1 MNIKDAPEDGFKTNW
16 KKIMQNLGQTFA
28 ETEEQLKQLEQISE
42 KCKALKKNQEQITE
56 QSVELERKERETD
69 QCLTESKLVYTK
81 VQAEYQTAKEK
92 LPYETIEEAEKHL
105 AQTVGAL
112 EQLRKNYE
120 TVTRRLTEM
129 QNKEKE
135 LEGRSKTVK
144 ASALQSQKEAEKKM
158 EQAETKVRNEKKRA
172 ELEIRKAKKEVK
184 ARTEKMRD
192 TEYFWGMGYITV
204 ILFVIIQ
211 NGAFQNDFID
221 FFRTPFMWYFQFCE
235 WLAHP
240 TYDNGFNQKIA
251 YTCGEAWVIRILA
264 IVAVLLIVVI
274 IMAIIMEIIKK
285 YKKMWDKISQMFL
298 IGSLSGIAVLG
309 DVIRECLPVNLIL
322 TFGFIN
328 VGIMLLK
335 IYFQKKFEEKSLYTD
350 NHYD

>member
-1 MNIKDAPEDGFKTNW
+1 MNK
-16 KKIMQNLGQTFA
+16 
-28 ETEEQLKQLEQISE
+28 S
-42 KCKALKKNQEQITE
+42 
-56 QSVELERKERETD
+56 SVEAVD
-69 QCLTESKLVYTK
+69 
-81 VQAEYQTAKEK
+81 
-92 LPYETIEEAEKHL
+92 EAQK
-105 AQTVGAL
+105 
-112 EQLRKNYE
+112 K
-120 TVTRRLTEM
+120 
-129 QNKEKE
+129 
-135 LEGRSKTVK
+135 
-144 ASALQSQKEAEKKM
+144 QKEAEKKM
-158 EQAETKVRNEKKRA
+158 EQVESKARDEKKRA

-184 ARTEKMRD
+184 DRMESMKSI
-192 TEYFWGMGYITV
+192 EYFWGMGYITV
-204 ILFVIIQ
+204 ILFAIIQ

-221 FFRTPFMWYFQFCE
+221 FFSIPFTWYVRFCE
-235 WLAHP
+235 WLIYP

-309 DVIRECLPVNLIL
+309 DVIREYLPVNLIL

-335 IYFQKKFEEKSLYTD
+335 MYFQKKFEEKSLYAD